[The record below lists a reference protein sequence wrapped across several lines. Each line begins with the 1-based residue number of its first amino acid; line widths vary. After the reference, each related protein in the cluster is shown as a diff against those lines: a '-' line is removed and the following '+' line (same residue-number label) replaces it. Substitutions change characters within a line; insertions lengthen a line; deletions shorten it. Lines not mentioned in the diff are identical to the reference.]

1 MQRLSSFS
9 HAWTH
14 VVQYRAQSLLPCP
27 FYHKSQS
34 SEASNHKSTD
44 EATIISLFADSA
56 SPSSSSRNH
65 LTALSWTDDAIVYSQ
80 QYQSFGSTDF
90 LDANKVVVS
99 ACRRHLRMTYR
110 GLPQWCSPSNDFA
123 KLQRSRYRRRH
134 HNGEGSQI
142 VTTSIFLYTR
152 PVYQNYN
159 LQKATNTNRGK
170 IDGVCL
176 VLATKDINIPCM
188 HAEVRRLVC
197 MALHYQAMRSEMV
210 SSLGF
215 GEKIHI
221 N

>member
-9 HAWTH
+9 RAWTH
-14 VVQYRAQSLLPCP
+14 VQYRAQSLLPCP

-56 SPSSSSRNH
+56 SPSSSQRNH
-65 LTALSWTDDAIVYSQ
+65 LTALVLLVVVLVK
-80 QYQSFGSTDF
+80 DF
-90 LDANKVVVS
+90 LDANKAVVS
-99 ACRRHLRMTYR
+99 ACRRHLRTTYR
-110 GLPQWCSPSNDFA
+110 GLPQWCSPSNA
-123 KLQRSRYRRRH
+123 LRQTTKKKISSTSPQWGRKS
-134 HNGEGSQI
+134 NI

-159 LQKATNTNRGK
+159 LQRATNTNQGK

-188 HAEVRRLVC
+188 HAEVRRLVLHGA
-197 MALHYQAMRSEMV
+197 ALIKR
-210 SSLGF
+210 
-215 GEKIHI
+215 
-221 N
+221 

>member
-65 LTALSWTDDAIVYSQ
+65 LTALVLLVVVLVK
-80 QYQSFGSTDF
+80 DF
-90 LDANKVVVS
+90 LDANKAVVS
-99 ACRRHLRMTYR
+99 ACRRHLRTTYR
-110 GLPQWCSPSNDFA
+110 GLPQWSSPLNPLRQTTTFEISSTSPQWGRKSN
-123 KLQRSRYRRRH
+123 
-134 HNGEGSQI
+134 I
-142 VTTSIFLYTR
+142 VTTSIFCTQGQHIKITICKR
-152 PVYQNYN
+152 P
-159 LQKATNTNRGK
+159 LTLIEAKLMGLATN
-170 IDGVCL
+170 
-176 VLATKDINIPCM
+176 DINIPCM

-197 MALHYQAMRSEMV
+197 MALH
-210 SSLGF
+210 
-215 GEKIHI
+215 
-221 N
+221 

>member
-65 LTALSWTDDAIVYSQ
+65 LTALVLLVVVLVK
-80 QYQSFGSTDF
+80 DF
-90 LDANKVVVS
+90 LDAYKAVFS

-110 GLPQWCSPSNDFA
+110 GLPQWCSSSNA
-123 KLQRSRYRRRH
+123 LRQTTQKISSTSPQWGRKS
-134 HNGEGSQI
+134 NI
-142 VTTSIFLYTR
+142 VTTSIFF
-152 PVYQNYN
+152 VHKASISK
-159 LQKATNTNRGK
+159 LQFAKG
-170 IDGVCL
+170 
-176 VLATKDINIPCM
+176 
-188 HAEVRRLVC
+188 H
-197 MALHYQAMRSEMV
+197 
-210 SSLGF
+210 
-215 GEKIHI
+215 
-221 N
+221 

>member
-65 LTALSWTDDAIVYSQ
+65 LIALVLLVVLVK
-80 QYQSFGSTDF
+80 DF
-90 LDANKVVVS
+90 LNANKAVVS
-99 ACRRHLRMTYR
+99 ACRRHLRTTYR
-110 GLPQWCSPSNDFA
+110 GLPQWCSPSNA
-123 KLQRSRYRRRH
+123 LCQTTKKKISSTSPQWGRKS
-134 HNGEGSQI
+134 NI
-142 VTTSIFLYTR
+142 VTTSIFYTQGQYIKTTTCKG
-152 PVYQNYN
+152 P
-159 LQKATNTNRGK
+159 LTLIEAKLMG
-170 IDGVCL
+170 
-176 VLATKDINIPCM
+176 LATKDINIPCI

-197 MALHYQAMRSEMV
+197 MALH
-210 SSLGF
+210 
-215 GEKIHI
+215 
-221 N
+221 

>member
-65 LTALSWTDDAIVYSQ
+65 LTALVLLVVVLVK
-80 QYQSFGSTDF
+80 DF

-99 ACRRHLRMTYR
+99 ACRRHLRTTYR
-110 GLPQWCSPSNDFA
+110 GLPQWCSPSNA
-123 KLQRSRYRRRH
+123 LRQTTKKKISSTSPQWGRKS
-134 HNGEGSQI
+134 NI
-142 VTTSIFLYTR
+142 VTTSIFCTQGQYI
-152 PVYQNYN
+152 
-159 LQKATNTNRGK
+159 K
-170 IDGVCL
+170 ITICKGPL
-176 VLATKDINIPCM
+176 TLIEAKLMGLATKDINIPACM
-188 HAEVRRLVC
+188 R
-197 MALHYQAMRSEMV
+197 
-210 SSLGF
+210 
-215 GEKIHI
+215 K
-221 N
+221 